1 MNVADHRFGRVHAVY
16 AMVVVAAVVA
26 FQLSTA
32 VFPGLAA
39 EEEVAE
45 RTPATDDAEAAP
57 EDVLLDFLLAVF
69 ACDAEGIARSSV
81 PHPDAI
87 MLTQGQKAPPE
98 VLAEMKK
105 RLPESFS
112 RVKLGEQV
120 KLPGGKTVIVDET
133 HVNENRVEIKWGDEP
148 IPFILVREDGAWK
161 VEPGPVV
168 DGRLAAKRAAAESD
182 REEWPRWS
190 PVETSLEQLD
200 KETQHGRVGIRAP
213 REYTRAADGDAAATF
228 WTGPVRDD
236 MTQANFSIIVT
247 KLTPELA
254 KLSLDE
260 MLTSSLSGVAKRRDR
275 FRLGA
280 IEHGAIAGRRFARV
294 RWTGVS
300 KPTTRAEY
308 SGRPMRGFVYGTI
321 ADGEFILFM
330 SQDLESHASGALK
343 VAEASVLTA
352 RIKPSSADSAPKR

>member
-1 MNVADHRFGRVHAVY
+1 MNVADHRFGRVHVVY
-16 AMVVVAAVVA
+16 AMVAAAVVVA
-26 FQLSTA
+26 FQLSIA
-32 VFPGLAA
+32 VSPGRAA
-39 EEEVAE
+39 EEEIAE
-45 RTPATDDAEAAP
+45 RTADEAGANAAP

-69 ACDAEGIARSSV
+69 ACDAEGIERTSV
-81 PHPDAI
+81 PHPDAVV
-87 MLTQGQKAPPE
+87 LTQGQKTPPE
-98 VLAEMKK
+98 ALAEMQK

-120 KLPGGKTVIVDET
+120 ELPDGKTIIADET
-133 HVNENRVEIKWGDEP
+133 HVNEDRVEIKVPDGP
-148 IPFILVREDGAWK
+148 IPFIVVREEGAWK
-161 VEPGPVV
+161 VEPDPIIH
-168 DGRLAAKRAAAESD
+168 GRLAAKRAAAGSD
-182 REEWPRWS
+182 PEEWPRWS

-213 REYTRAADGDAAATF
+213 RGYARPAEGDAAATF
-228 WTGPVRDD
+228 WSGPVRDD

-275 FRLGA
+275 FRLGT
-280 IEHGAIAGRRFARV
+280 IEHGEIAEKRFARV

-300 KPTTRAEY
+300 KPTTRPEY
-308 SGRPMRGFVYGTI
+308 SGRAMRGFVYGTI

-330 SQDLESHASGALK
+330 SQDLESHARDALQA
-343 VAEASVLTA
+343 AEASVLTA
-352 RIKPSSADSAPKR
+352 RIKPSRTESAPER